1 MDHIMVRVGAVDE
14 HCARARAHGAKIIAE
29 PADFPYGER
38 QHSVRDFSGRG
49 WVFTQSVAD
58 LSPEDW
64 GGCPGPT
71 AR

>member
-38 QHSVRDFSGRG
+38 QHSV
-49 WVFTQSVAD
+49 
-58 LSPEDW
+58 
-64 GGCPGPT
+64 
-71 AR
+71 